1 MRVSTWSPS
10 SRSRTALSW
19 VSPMAGG
26 GRGARGAGLRL
37 VAELAVEDRLELGQP
52 DGRRVVGGERHV
64 QQNDL
69 EHGLSPHFPERARSG
84 SGRGAAWQAPDG
96 VFGRTILSMACLLTC
111 RNATARAPGWAPRR
125 A

>member
-69 EHGLSPHFPERARSG
+69 EHGLSPHFPERDSSG
-84 SGRGAAWQAPDG
+84 SGLGSAASVNRGTSGP
-96 VFGRTILSMACLLTC
+96 
-111 RNATARAPGWAPRR
+111 WASTQ
-125 A
+125 